1 MTEKPVTKR
10 SMEEVTVLAAA
21 KSTPLSGRH
30 DTVQLKVIWTPVNLK
45 IVFIFLLFLVASSC

>member
-1 MTEKPVTKR
+1 
-10 SMEEVTVLAAA
+10 MEEVTVLAAA